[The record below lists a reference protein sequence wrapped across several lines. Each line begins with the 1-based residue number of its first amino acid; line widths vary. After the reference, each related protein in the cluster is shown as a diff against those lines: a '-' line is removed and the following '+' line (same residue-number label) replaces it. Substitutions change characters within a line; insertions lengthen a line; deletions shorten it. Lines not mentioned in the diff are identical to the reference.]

1 MSTQDKGLVCACAC
15 LLVCVCVL
23 LFDYVCMCSRALLSA
38 CACVLSY
45 ACMCV
50 RARASLHDNGEF
62 SGLCMFAESPRETAA
77 DGVPIVLHLPA
88 SHTLLHL
95 CCTSRPATRC
105 CTYAAP
111 PG

>member
-1 MSTQDKGLVCACAC
+1 
-15 LLVCVCVL
+15 
-23 LFDYVCMCSRALLSA
+23 
-38 CACVLSY
+38 
-45 ACMCV
+45 
-50 RARASLHDNGEF
+50 
-62 SGLCMFAESPRETAA
+62 MFAESPRETAA